1 MWPVALTVSMY
12 LAPLRTGTVPC
23 PGHGRE
29 AHGFACI
36 CHSLSQCSQLSGGE
50 ELVWEQRQLSREPGS
65 CQELRPGPWWWR
77 GEDWDKERDGERGHG
92 SEGRV
97 GTGGCLPHTSP
108 SLGLTEPISVQG
120 RHFAGSYVL
129 SKEYEQTLV
138 TSLPSGSYDEHR
150 SCRSVSFSV
159 SWFLL

>member
-1 MWPVALTVSMY
+1 MY
-12 LAPLRTGTVPC
+12 LAPLRTRHCAEVPCNPQRPVEQDCSSCFTGLGAAPRAPVPC

-36 CHSLSQCSQLSGGE
+36 CHSLTQCSQLSGGE

-65 CQELRPGPWWWR
+65 CQELRPGPRWWR

-97 GTGGCLPHTSP
+97 GTGGCLPYTSP
-108 SLGLTEPISVQG
+108 SLGLTVPISVQG
-120 RHFAGSYVL
+120 RHFGGSYVL
-129 SKEYEQTLV
+129 LKE
-138 TSLPSGSYDEHR
+138 
-150 SCRSVSFSV
+150 
-159 SWFLL
+159 